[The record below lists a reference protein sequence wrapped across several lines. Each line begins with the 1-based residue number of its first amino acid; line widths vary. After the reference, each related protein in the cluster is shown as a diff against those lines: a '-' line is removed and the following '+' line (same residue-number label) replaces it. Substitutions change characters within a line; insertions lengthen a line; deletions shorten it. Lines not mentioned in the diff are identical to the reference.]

1 LLEWFRGA
9 PRVALASL
17 ALLGVAVPAIGAPTP
32 APAPPVAAPSPTPA
46 PAQTAPNQA
55 APNVVS
61 VSVEGNTH
69 VPADRILG
77 VVRTRVGDPFDP
89 RLVEQDLRAIG
100 DLGYF
105 ADQAPPVIQQR
116 PDGVA
121 ITFRVIENP
130 VVSTIRFEG
139 NKTVPTDTLLAL
151 MDTATGQV
159 FNLRTYQQ
167 DVLKINSYYDKI
179 GFGGQLPSHV
189 ADVNIAQNGVLTLKI
204 QEGLTV
210 RHIILVGPPQADP
223 VLPPKTIL
231 DAMVTKEGQ
240 PYSDDLRE
248 KDVEKLRDLY
258 KKFDLSIG
266 DFEAGIDPST
276 VDLKAGTADVRYSIS
291 VARIGVIEI
300 TGNVKTHDDVIRRE
314 LRLKP
319 GMVITD
325 SGVRND
331 YNRLNNLGFF
341 EKVDVSSNPGPDPK
355 RPSYVTLKWTVKEQR
370 TGTASIGAGY
380 SGGLTGTGLTG
391 NVSFSEN
398 NINGTGNGGS
408 IRFENGSR
416 VSDAQLSFT
425 VPYLGKSEKSQKY
438 SLGTTIFTSK
448 QTNYYPVYLATP
460 APVPGITPTPIPASA
475 NVPVSIVPADP
486 TNFQVIN
493 GIAST
498 YVSASTGI
506 TATVGRRLTDY
517 VRTSLGVTAST
528 VQASAS
534 VPAPYFFPTNATT
547 ITPISS
553 ATPNPLVGSPY
564 SATAAYGITAP
575 SLATIN
581 SSQPYSL
588 RSVTAGIAADTRDD
602 IQNPRRGWFTSLSD
616 EVSLPALGSAFNYTL
631 GTFDVSR
638 FFPVLKNATLGVH
651 ALFGMSTGA
660 VPPNKLFTFSDQ
672 QLRGYA
678 DPFYG
683 TDIQLYQVELRLPLT
698 HDRKYSLV
706 LFGDDGAVRIRGGT
720 QINSDSTMTDL
731 DKFSFH
737 GDVGIGLRFDV
748 PQLGLK
754 TIRLDFAKGSQGG
767 HTSFGI
773 GQSF

>member
-1 LLEWFRGA
+1 LFDWFCRA
-9 PRVALASL
+9 PRVALAAL
-17 ALLGVAVPAIGAPTP
+17 ALLGMAVPALGQPTRPP
-32 APAPPVAAPSPTPA
+32 APVAAPSPTPA
-46 PAQTAPNQA
+46 PAAPAPAA

-69 VPADRILG
+69 VPSDRILG
-77 VVRTRVGDPFDP
+77 VVQTRVGQPFDP
-89 RLVEQDLRAIG
+89 RVVESDLRAIG

-121 ITFRVIENP
+121 VTFRVIENP
-130 VVSTIRFEG
+130 VVTQIRFEG

-189 ADVNIAQNGVLTLKI
+189 SDVNIAQNGVLTLKL

-223 VLPPKTIL
+223 VIAPNLIIAAL
-231 DAMVTKEGQ
+231 VTKEGQ
-240 PYSDDLRE
+240 PYSDELRE
-248 KDVEKLRDLY
+248 KDITALRDLY

-291 VARIGVIEI
+291 VARVGAIEI

-319 GMVITD
+319 GMLITE
-325 SGVRND
+325 GAVRND

-355 RPSYVTLKWTVKEQR
+355 KPSYVTLKWTVKEQR
-370 TGTASIGAGY
+370 TGTASLGAGY

-391 NVSFSEN
+391 NLSYSEN

-408 IRFENGSR
+408 VRFENGSR

-425 VPYLGKSEKSQKY
+425 IPYLGKTEKSQKF

-448 QTNYYPVYLATP
+448 QTNFYPVYLATP
-460 APVPGITPTPIPASA
+460 APVPGITPTPIPAGA
-475 NVPVSIVPADP
+475 NVPVSIVPSNP
-486 TNFQVIN
+486 TNYQVIG

-498 YVSASTGI
+498 YVSGSTGLSS
-506 TATVGRRLTDY
+506 TLGRRLSDY
-517 VRTSLGVTAST
+517 VRASFGVTAS
-528 VQASAS
+528 VVNASAS
-534 VPAPYFFPTNATT
+534 VPAPYFFPTGATSF
-547 ITPISS
+547 TPIST
-553 ATPNPLVGSPY
+553 ATPSPYLGNAY
-564 SATAAYGITAP
+564 SATAAYGISA
-575 SLATIN
+575 SSIANIN
-581 SSQPYSL
+581 SSQPYAL
-588 RSVTAGIAADTRDD
+588 RSFTVGLAADTRDD
-602 IQNPRRGWFTSLSD
+602 IQSPRRGWSASLAD

-631 GTFDVSR
+631 STLDVSR
-638 FFPVLKNATLGVH
+638 FFPVLRNATFGVH
-651 ALFGMSTGA
+651 ALFGFSTGA
-660 VPPNKLFTFSDQ
+660 LPPNKLFTFSDQ
-672 QLRGYA
+672 QLRGYVN
-678 DPFYG
+678 PFYG
-683 TDIQLYQVELRLPLT
+683 TDIQLYQAELRLPLT
-698 HDRKYSLV
+698 RDRKYSLV
-706 LFGDDGAVRIRGGT
+706 FFGDDGGVRIRGGS
-720 QINSDSTMTDL
+720 QINSDSTTTDL
-731 DKFSFH
+731 NAFTFH
-737 GDVGIGLRFDV
+737 SDIGVGVRFDI